1 MSVVQVA
8 IPVLRGRRR
17 FHVEKGKRWSLI
29 EHLMLES
36 VARTP
41 ATAADLAQRSS
52 LPRRV
57 VVEAFIRLMRV
68 GWVELAA
75 GSDGLSFVATDSGQ
89 AQIKSGSLQAPTVTT
104 PRWMGFLIDQVS
116 GSVFRRSEI
125 AARHRNE
132 LAKLGENLV
141 YLQKSP
147 DHDKENLAELF
158 AALEGEDEVI
168 VRVEASPD
176 RFLERFAVVTVVNDT
191 IEGLP
196 ARANPALRE
205 AIRSAAAQSL
215 KKSEATT
222 TASVAPEPLRPSPA
236 AATTTALFEQN
247 DLLIDA
253 QDHASALD
261 RALAQAREE
270 VIIHSTFISEKS
282 IPAILPKLIGAASK
296 GTLVRVMWGQDD
308 DGTSVSSSR
317 RAVSALQR
325 AIDEAGWGGQIRI
338 HSFTTRSHAKLLIAD
353 DGRGQWSAIVG
364 SCNWLSSDFDSFES
378 SIRVREP
385 ALVGQLVRHLASM
398 SLGSPGVWHEFA
410 TDLTILGRRIG
421 LVPRSPGRTARM
433 KILLA
438 PDHGALV
445 LEARDSAARRIFV
458 TSHRIGIAGRP
469 MIIIPAL
476 AAVRESRI
484 EVGLFY
490 GRPTGPLS
498 GIDAADL
505 TRELAKQG
513 IGFRPIHQPR
523 LHAKILAWDDD
534 NLAVT
539 SQNWLS
545 ADPSE
550 VARLSEIGVF
560 VESNRLADYL
570 IRRFEHARNG

>member
-1 MSVVQVA
+1 MSIVQVA

-57 VVEAFIRLMRV
+57 VVAAFIRLMRA
-68 GWVELAA
+68 GWVELTA

-89 AQIKSGSLQAPTVTT
+89 AQIKNGSLQALTVTT

-116 GSVFRRSEI
+116 GSVFRRSES

-132 LAKLGENLV
+132 LAKLGESLV
-141 YLQKSP
+141 YLQKSR
-147 DHDKENLAELF
+147 DHDKEDLAELF

-196 ARANPALRE
+196 ARANSALCE

-215 KKSEATT
+215 KKSEAK
-222 TASVAPEPLRPSPA
+222 TAVSSPPESLRPSPT

-253 QDHASALD
+253 QDHSSAFD

-296 GTLVRVMWGQDD
+296 GTIVCVMWGQDD

-317 RAVSALQR
+317 RAVAALQG

-353 DGRGQWSAIVG
+353 DGKGQWSAIVG

-378 SIRVREP
+378 SVRVREP
-385 ALVGQLVRHLASM
+385 ALVGQLVRYLASM
-398 SLGSPGVWHEFA
+398 SLGSRRGE
-410 TDLTILGRRIG
+410 RRIRWVVQEDPPS
-421 LVPRSPGRTARM
+421 LQV
-433 KILLA
+433 
-438 PDHGALV
+438 
-445 LEARDSAARRIFV
+445 
-458 TSHRIGIAGRP
+458 
-469 MIIIPAL
+469 
-476 AAVRESRI
+476 AAVA
-484 EVGLFY
+484 Y
-490 GRPTGPLS
+490 ATG
-498 GIDAADL
+498 D
-505 TRELAKQG
+505 
-513 IGFRPIHQPR
+513 
-523 LHAKILAWDDD
+523 
-534 NLAVT
+534 
-539 SQNWLS
+539 
-545 ADPSE
+545 
-550 VARLSEIGVF
+550 
-560 VESNRLADYL
+560 
-570 IRRFEHARNG
+570 